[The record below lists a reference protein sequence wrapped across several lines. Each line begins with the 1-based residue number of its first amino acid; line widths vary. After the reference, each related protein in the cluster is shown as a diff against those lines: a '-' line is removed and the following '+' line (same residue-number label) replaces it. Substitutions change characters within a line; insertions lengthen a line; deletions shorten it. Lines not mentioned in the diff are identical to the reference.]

1 MASTVNIQNKVNSIQ
16 YQIFSVLYHEASV
29 QATAWLKFGRVLRS
43 LPNKAI
49 PNWT

>member
-1 MASTVNIQNKVNSIQ
+1 MASTVNIQNQVNSIQ
-16 YQIFSVLYHEASV
+16 YQIFSVQDHEASI
-29 QATAWLKFGRVLRS
+29 QATAWLKFGRELRS